1 MERNKGYIEQVISGN
16 SFLKYL
22 PFTLGFFGFFLF
34 NFYVSIQNK
43 QSTQD
48 VIKQSIELIGK
59 PMTFVVTVLPLSMLF
74 FALIFWVKIFHKQ
87 TITSLVTSRQKID
100 YSRVFFGFGIWGIIN
115 VLLIA
120 ANYLLF
126 PNDFELVFDAEQFV
140 VFFILSVL
148 LLPLQTSFEE
158 LFFRGYLMQGIGI
171 FAKNRWVPLLLTSI
185 LFGMVHML
193 NPEVTSYGLGIMF
206 FYIGTG
212 LLLGMITLLD
222 EGTELALGFH
232 AANNLIVSLILT
244 SESSAL
250 QTSAILKD
258 VSANESMISTT
269 LLQIGILY
277 PVLLFVFYRKYKWKN
292 WKQKLMYLQR

>member
-100 YSRVFFGFGIWGIIN
+100 YSRVFFGFGIWSIIN

-120 ANYLLF
+120 VTYLLF

-140 VFFILSVL
+140 VFFVLSIL

-171 FAKNRWVPLLLTSI
+171 LAKNRWVPLSLTSL
-185 LFGMVHML
+185 LFGLVHML
-193 NPEVTSYGLGIMF
+193 NPEVTSYGIGMLF
-206 FYIGTG
+206 FYLGTG
-212 LLLGMITLLD
+212 LFLGMITLLD

-232 AANNLIVSLILT
+232 AANNLIVSLLLT

-277 PVLLFVFYRKYKWKN
+277 PVLLFVFYRKYKWEN